1 LSLCYWRFSAPTI
14 SLFKQTLRRKF
25 MKDKLK
31 RFHHL
36 GSQGFTL
43 IELMVVMVIIGLLAA
58 TVVPKFFGQVDKAMQ
73 QDAQAQIEL
82 LGQAL
87 DLYRLEKHK
96 YPTSDEG
103 LEAIKSYLKKNVP
116 KDPWGNAY
124 IYESPGKEGRG
135 YDLISLGG
143 DNAEGGE
150 GTDMDIVSWKN
161 FE

>member
-1 LSLCYWRFSAPTI
+1 
-14 SLFKQTLRRKF
+14 
-25 MKDKLK
+25 MKDNLK
-31 RFHHL
+31 IFHRL
-36 GSQGFTL
+36 GSKGFTL

-103 LEAIKSYLKKNVP
+103 LEALKSYLKKNVP
-116 KDPWGNAY
+116 KDPWGNDY

-135 YDLISLGG
+135 YDLISLGA

-150 GTDMDIVSWKN
+150 GTDIDIVSWKN

>member
-1 LSLCYWRFSAPTI
+1 MKHK
-14 SLFKQTLRRKF
+14 FK
-25 MKDKLK
+25 KLGN
-31 RFHHL
+31 L
-36 GSQGFTL
+36 GTEGFTL

-96 YPTSDEG
+96 YPTSDDG
-103 LEAIKSYLKKNVP
+103 LNAIKNYLKKNIP
-116 KDPWGNAY
+116 KDPWGNDY

-135 YDLISLGG
+135 YDLYSFGA

-150 GTDMDIVSWKN
+150 GTNMDIVSWKN

>member
-1 LSLCYWRFSAPTI
+1 MKYE
-14 SLFKQTLRRKF
+14 FKKPKIFGTE
-25 MKDKLK
+25 
-31 RFHHL
+31 
-36 GSQGFTL
+36 GFTL

-87 DLYRLEKHK
+87 DLYRLETHK
-96 YPTSDEG
+96 YPTSDVG
-103 LEAIKSYLKKNVP
+103 LNAIKPYLKKNIP
-116 KDPWGNAY
+116 KDPWGNDY
-124 IYESPGKEGRG
+124 VYESPGKEGRD
-135 YDLISLGG
+135 YDLYSFGG
-143 DNAEGGE
+143 DNSEGGE

>member
-1 LSLCYWRFSAPTI
+1 
-14 SLFKQTLRRKF
+14 

-31 RFHHL
+31 RFHRL

-116 KDPWGNAY
+116 KDPWGNPY

-150 GTDMDIVSWKN
+150 GTDIDIVSWKN

>member
-1 LSLCYWRFSAPTI
+1 MKYE
-14 SLFKQTLRRKF
+14 FK
-25 MKDKLK
+25 KLQN
-31 RFHHL
+31 L
-36 GSQGFTL
+36 GAKGFTL

-87 DLYRLEKHK
+87 DLYRLETHK
-96 YPTSDEG
+96 YPTSDVG
-103 LEAIKSYLKKNVP
+103 LNAIKPYLKKNIP
-116 KDPWGNAY
+116 KDPWGNDY
-124 IYESPGKEGRG
+124 VYESPGKEGRG
-135 YDLISLGG
+135 YDLYSFGG
-143 DNAEGGE
+143 DNSEGGE

>member
-1 LSLCYWRFSAPTI
+1 
-14 SLFKQTLRRKF
+14 
-25 MKDKLK
+25 MKKYLN
-31 RFHHL
+31 RIRNL
-36 GSQGFTL
+36 GSKGFTL

-103 LEAIKSYLKKNVP
+103 LEAIKSYLKKNIP
-116 KDPWGNAY
+116 KDPWGNDF

-135 YDLISLGG
+135 YDLISYGA

-150 GTDMDIVSWKN
+150 GTDLDIVSWKN

>member
-1 LSLCYWRFSAPTI
+1 MKVNL
-14 SLFKQTLRRKF
+14 KKF
-25 MKDKLK
+25 
-31 RFHHL
+31 HYL

-103 LEAIKSYLKKNVP
+103 LEALKSYLKKNVP
-116 KDPWGNAY
+116 KDPWGNDY

-135 YDLISLGG
+135 YDLISLGA

-150 GTDMDIVSWKN
+150 GTDIDIVSWKN

>member
-1 LSLCYWRFSAPTI
+1 
-14 SLFKQTLRRKF
+14 
-25 MKDKLK
+25 MKHKLK
-31 RFHHL
+31 KL
-36 GSQGFTL
+36 GNLGAEGFTL

-96 YPTSDEG
+96 YPTSDDG
-103 LEAIKSYLKKNVP
+103 LTAIKNYLKKNIP
-116 KDPWGNAY
+116 KDPWGNDY
-124 IYESPGKEGRG
+124 VYESPGKEGRG
-135 YDLISLGG
+135 YDLYSFGA

>member
-1 LSLCYWRFSAPTI
+1 
-14 SLFKQTLRRKF
+14 
-25 MKDKLK
+25 MKKYLN
-31 RFHHL
+31 RIRNL
-36 GSQGFTL
+36 GSKGFTL

-103 LEAIKSYLKKNVP
+103 LEAIKSYLKKSIP
-116 KDPWGNAY
+116 KDPWGNDF

-135 YDLISLGG
+135 YDLISYGA

-150 GTDMDIVSWKN
+150 GTDLDIVSWKN

>member
-1 LSLCYWRFSAPTI
+1 MKYE
-14 SLFKQTLRRKF
+14 FKKPKNFGTE
-25 MKDKLK
+25 
-31 RFHHL
+31 
-36 GSQGFTL
+36 GFTL

-87 DLYRLEKHK
+87 DLYRLETHK
-96 YPTSDEG
+96 YPASDVG
-103 LEAIKSYLKKNVP
+103 LNAIKPYLKKNIP
-116 KDPWGNAY
+116 KDPWGNEY
-124 IYESPGKEGRG
+124 FYESPGKEGRG
-135 YDLISLGG
+135 YDLYSFGA

>member
-1 LSLCYWRFSAPTI
+1 
-14 SLFKQTLRRKF
+14 
-25 MKDKLK
+25 MKVNLNK
-31 RFHHL
+31 FHHL
-36 GSQGFTL
+36 ESQGFTL

-103 LEAIKSYLKKNVP
+103 LEALKSYLKKNVP
-116 KDPWGNAY
+116 KDPWGNNY

-135 YDLISLGG
+135 YDLISLGA

-150 GTDMDIVSWKN
+150 GTDIDIVSWKN

>member
-1 LSLCYWRFSAPTI
+1 
-14 SLFKQTLRRKF
+14 
-25 MKDKLK
+25 MKKYLN
-31 RFHHL
+31 RTRNL
-36 GSQGFTL
+36 GTKGFTL

-103 LEAIKSYLKKNVP
+103 LDAIKSYLKKSIP
-116 KDPWGNAY
+116 KDPWGNDF

-135 YDLISLGG
+135 YDLISYGA

-150 GTDMDIVSWKN
+150 GTDLDIVSWKN